1 MGGGISVE
9 SEMGRGTQFRL
20 DLPFEIGIEAAVP
33 GGRRELKDLRG
44 LHVLVVDDNAT
55 NRRILEGIL
64 VGWGMLPTVVDGG
77 LAAIEALDRALA
89 AGRPFPLA
97 LIDFQMPDIDG
108 FGLAE
113 RVKQRPEL
121 ATTMI
126 MMLSSVGHRGDTARF
141 REMGVASYLTKP
153 VRQSILLDAI
163 LGVLR
168 GSNTAD
174 NHKVPLT
181 RDIGR
186 AARRSLRVL
195 LAEDNAVNRQL
206 VKALLAK
213 RGHSVVTVGNGRD
226 AIAALADGAIDLVLM
241 DVQMPE
247 MDGLEATAVIR
258 TLEKVT
264 GAHVPIIAL
273 TAHAMKGDREACLAA
288 GTDGYLS
295 KPVNANDLFAL
306 IEELTGV
313 KPVETFM
320 GAPAIPP
327 TRAA

>member
-1 MGGGISVE
+1 
-9 SEMGRGTQFRL
+9 
-20 DLPFEIGIEAAVP
+20 
-33 GGRRELKDLRG
+33 
-44 LHVLVVDDNAT
+44 
-55 NRRILEGIL
+55 
-64 VGWGMLPTVVDGG
+64 
-77 LAAIEALDRALA
+77 
-89 AGRPFPLA
+89 
-97 LIDFQMPDIDG
+97 MPDIDG

-126 MMLSSVGHRGDTARF
+126 MMLSSVGHRGDTAGF
-141 REMGVASYLTKP
+141 RELGVASYLTKP

-168 GSNTAD
+168 GSSTAVD
-174 NHKVPLT
+174 HKVPLT
-181 RDIGR
+181 RDIVSE
-186 AARRSLRVL
+186 AHRSLHVL

-213 RGHSVVTVGNGRD
+213 RGHSVVTVGNGRE
-226 AIAALADGAIDLVLM
+226 AIAALADGTIDLVLM

-273 TAHAMKGDREACLAA
+273 TAHRGAHRRQ
-288 GTDGYLS
+288 
-295 KPVNANDLFAL
+295 NAL
-306 IEELTGV
+306 
-313 KPVETFM
+313 
-320 GAPAIPP
+320 P
-327 TRAA
+327 TRPDSYRAYRRRSLRKFRPACQREQCRTATQTIGGDSIDLEVDFKVRYRVLWATLGLLHLDSAHDRSLVRVEIVRAPIVSEA

>member
-1 MGGGISVE
+1 
-9 SEMGRGTQFRL
+9 
-20 DLPFEIGIEAAVP
+20 
-33 GGRRELKDLRG
+33 
-44 LHVLVVDDNAT
+44 
-55 NRRILEGIL
+55 
-64 VGWGMLPTVVDGG
+64 
-77 LAAIEALDRALA
+77 
-89 AGRPFPLA
+89 
-97 LIDFQMPDIDG
+97 
-108 FGLAE
+108 LAE

-141 REMGVASYLTKP
+141 RELGVASYLTKP

-168 GSNTAD
+168 GSDTAD
-174 NHKVPLT
+174 DHKVPLT
-181 RDIGR
+181 RDIVR
-186 AARRSLRVL
+186 EAHRSLRVL

-206 VKALLAK
+206 VNALLGK

-226 AIAALADGAIDLVLM
+226 AIAAVADGAIDLVLM

-288 GTDGYLS
+288 GADGYLS
-295 KPVNANDLFAL
+295 KPLNAKDLFAL
-306 IEELTGV
+306 IEALTGTKTV
-313 KPVETFM
+313 GELR

>member
-1 MGGGISVE
+1 
-9 SEMGRGTQFRL
+9 L
-20 DLPFEIGIEAAVP
+20 
-33 GGRRELKDLRG
+33 
-44 LHVLVVDDNAT
+44 
-55 NRRILEGIL
+55 
-64 VGWGMLPTVVDGG
+64 
-77 LAAIEALDRALA
+77 
-89 AGRPFPLA
+89 
-97 LIDFQMPDIDG
+97 
-108 FGLAE
+108 
-113 RVKQRPEL
+113 
-121 ATTMI
+121 I

-153 VRQSILLDAI
+153 VRQSVLLDAI

-168 GSNTAD
+168 GSNPAD
-174 NHKVPLT
+174 DHIVPLT
-181 RDIGR
+181 RDVVGE
-186 AARRSLRVL
+186 AGRSLRVL

-206 VKALLAK
+206 VKALLGK
-213 RGHSVVTVGNGRD
+213 RGHSVVTVGNGRE

-295 KPVNANDLFAL
+295 KPVNANALFAL

-313 KPVETFM
+313 KPVEELK
-320 GAPAIPP
+320 GVLAIPP

>member
-1 MGGGISVE
+1 
-9 SEMGRGTQFRL
+9 
-20 DLPFEIGIEAAVP
+20 
-33 GGRRELKDLRG
+33 
-44 LHVLVVDDNAT
+44 
-55 NRRILEGIL
+55 
-64 VGWGMLPTVVDGG
+64 
-77 LAAIEALDRALA
+77 
-89 AGRPFPLA
+89 
-97 LIDFQMPDIDG
+97 MPDIDG

-206 VKALLAK
+206 VKALLGK

-306 IEELTGV
+306 IAELTDV
-313 KPVETFM
+313 KPVEKVM
-320 GAPAIPP
+320 GVPAIPP

>member
-1 MGGGISVE
+1 
-9 SEMGRGTQFRL
+9 L
-20 DLPFEIGIEAAVP
+20 
-33 GGRRELKDLRG
+33 
-44 LHVLVVDDNAT
+44 
-55 NRRILEGIL
+55 
-64 VGWGMLPTVVDGG
+64 
-77 LAAIEALDRALA
+77 
-89 AGRPFPLA
+89 
-97 LIDFQMPDIDG
+97 
-108 FGLAE
+108 
-113 RVKQRPEL
+113 
-121 ATTMI
+121 
-126 MMLSSVGHRGDTARF
+126 
-141 REMGVASYLTKP
+141 GVASYLTKP

-163 LGVLR
+163 FGVLR

-174 NHKVPLT
+174 DHKVPLT
-181 RDIGR
+181 RDVVSE
-186 AARRSLRVL
+186 AHRSLRVL

-206 VKALLAK
+206 VNALLGK

-226 AIAALADGAIDLVLM
+226 AIAAVADGAIDLVLM

-288 GTDGYLS
+288 GADGYLS
-295 KPVNANDLFAL
+295 KPLNAKDLFAL
-306 IEELTGV
+306 IEALTGT
-313 KPVETFM
+313 KTGELR